1 MNVPN
6 IYDLIFIPKNAGTT
20 FTSQNGI
27 IGINLK
33 DMRYNISFFLKP
45 FSSFFM
51 KGLVFF
57 LKNWLAIVFA
67 AINTTMDPD
76 VAEKIIIKN
85 AYQPKIIPPKIVKL
99 EATGKE
105 KETTKIYKIE

>member
-1 MNVPN
+1 MKANPLKLISKKTPKSLLPN
-6 IYDLIFIPKNAGTT
+6 ALTIFGVCLGLSSIKFALD
-20 FTSQNGI
+20 QNYGMAI
-27 IGINLK
+27 I
-33 DMRYNISFFLKP
+33 
-45 FSSFFM
+45 
-51 KGLVFF
+51 
-57 LKNWLAIVFA
+57 AIGFA
-67 AINTTMDPD
+67 AINTTMDPN